1 MRYYPVFLD
10 LQGKSVALIGG
21 GAVAERKALTLLACG
36 ARVTVISPALTKKL
50 SSLAQAGAIRHRR
63 RRWRPADLKE
73 PFLILATTNDRK
85 VNAEIARRAHADSRL
100 VNVADDP
107 VRCNVIAPSVVTRG
121 DLIIAVSTSG
131 KSPALARRIRRE
143 LERSFGAEYGRFLKL
158 LGQVRDQVQA
168 RIPSIVRRRRIL
180 QRLVA
185 SDLLTLL
192 RQGKTG
198 LAQKRIRRV
207 VGLKGLTLKV

>member
-63 RRWRPADLKE
+63 RRWRPADIKE

-85 VNAEIARRAHADSRL
+85 ANAEIARRAHADSRL

-107 VRCNVIAPSVVTRG
+107 ARCNVIAPSVVARG

-185 SDLLTLL
+185 SDLLSLL

-207 VGLKGLTLKV
+207 VGLKGLTLKG

>member
-107 VRCNVIAPSVVTRG
+107 ARCNVIAPSVVTRG

>member
-1 MRYYPVFLD
+1 MRYYPAFLD
-10 LQGKSVALIGG
+10 LQEKSTAVIGG

-36 ARVTVISPALTKKL
+36 ARVTVISPTLTKKL
-50 SSLAQAGAIRHRR
+50 SYLAQAGAIRHRR
-63 RRWRPADLKE
+63 RRWRPEDLKE
-73 PFLILATTNDRK
+73 SFLIFATTNDRK
-85 VNAEIARRAHADSRL
+85 VNAEIAHRAHADFRL
-100 VNVADDP
+100 VNSADDP
-107 VRCNVIAPSVVTRG
+107 ARCNVIAPSVITRG

-131 KSPALARRIRRE
+131 KSPALARRIRQE
-143 LERSFGAEYGRFLKL
+143 LERSFGLEYGRFLKL
-158 LGQVRDQVQA
+158 LGQVREQVQA

-198 LAQKRIRRV
+198 LAQKRIRQIV
-207 VGLKGLTLKV
+207 DLKGLTLKV

>member
-1 MRYYPVFLD
+1 MLWLGPGSLV
-10 LQGKSVALIGG
+10 GG

-107 VRCNVIAPSVVTRG
+107 ARCNVIAPSVVTRG